1 MEERELSWAAA
12 LASVAVAL
20 LVMAGAGPAE
30 WTLDLALAPGGF
42 EFSAS
47 AEFWSPCSWDF
58 DCFTSLWI
66 ATSASFTF
74 SFSESTETY

>member
-47 AEFWSPCSWDF
+47 FAGAAIELNF
-58 DCFTSLWI
+58 
-66 ATSASFTF
+66 
-74 SFSESTETY
+74 